1 MKMSDNVQ
9 MPTEIQ
15 HSRAMM
21 SLRSFIFVALV
32 PTLVVLLALLYFVT
46 RLQID
51 IRQECQNMLWKAFPQ
66 LIEQQR
72 TAINM
77 ERLRMLGNIVFT
89 STDASAR
96 RKARIEA
103 QALTTDAAF
112 EGSPKVRETMALAF
126 ERLKEIAAIRD
137 NQRTLRTQLYGA
149 FGRVAQVQD
158 ELSGYA
164 LEEPLACKVWTL
176 TNVSTVFVELL
187 TVQDIRTASMGD
199 DRMQLLLAKLD
210 SLEAGAQDCEFPP
223 RLQDSYLRMSQQIL
237 QFSHAYK
244 EYFTAEKKVQG
255 VWHDFDIILRSL
267 SDHIALS
274 ASVGIESMLQK
285 SIEQARTVERI
296 TWQGF
301 MLLCATALLG
311 LFMMRN
317 GVCVPLLGLTKAIN
331 SIRDGKGAPLS
342 SRIFI
347 KELQYLSDA
356 ITSLNYYWTSV
367 QAHSVKLESEKH
379 LLEGLSIKDGL
390 TDLHN
395 RRYFDLV
402 LHTMWDEARTSKRP
416 LALLM
421 MDIDHFK
428 NYNDS
433 LGHPTGDTCLKQLAT
448 AFSTN
453 ILRPTDK
460 VCRYGGEEFALLIN
474 CADVSGAL
482 RVAERIHHGVR
493 RLGIE
498 HPASAVGP
506 LMTLSIGVACYVP
519 EEGDEDPTILV
530 EWADRALYA
539 AKKAGRN
546 RTCQCVLSRDSQG
559 GWEEHMEVITHA
571 NTLA

>member
-1 MKMSDNVQ
+1 MKTNDQVQ
-9 MPTEIQ
+9 TTTETNS
-15 HSRAMM
+15 SRTRM

-32 PTLVVLLALLYFVT
+32 PTLVVLVALLSFVT
-46 RLQID
+46 HLQID

-72 TAINM
+72 TAINI

-89 STDASAR
+89 SPDASTR

-103 QALTTDAAF
+103 QALTTDSAF
-112 EGSPKVRETMALAF
+112 EGSPKVRETMTLAF
-126 ERLKEIAAIRD
+126 DRLQEIAAIRD
-137 NQRTLRTQLYGA
+137 SQRTLRAQLYGA
-149 FGRVAQVQD
+149 FGRVAQVQA
-158 ELSGYA
+158 EFSSYA
-164 LEEPLACKVWTL
+164 LEDPRACKVWPM
-176 TNVSTVFVELL
+176 TNVSAAFVELL

-199 DRMQLLLAKLD
+199 ERMQQLLAKLH
-210 SLEAGAQDCEFPP
+210 SLESDSQDCVLPA
-223 RLQDSYLRMSQQIL
+223 RLQDSHARMSQQIL
-237 QFSHAYK
+237 QFSSAYK
-244 EYFTAEKKVQG
+244 EYFAAEKNVQA
-255 VWHDFDIILRSL
+255 VWNDFDIVLRSL
-267 SDHIALS
+267 SDQLALN
-274 ASVGIESMLQK
+274 ASVGIETMLQNN
-285 SIEQARTVERI
+285 IEQARTAERI

-311 LFMMRN
+311 LFMIRN
-317 GVCVPLLGLTKAIN
+317 GVCVPLLRLTKAIN
-331 SIRDGKGAPLS
+331 AIRDGKEAALS

-356 ITSLNYYWTSV
+356 IASLNFYWTSIK
-367 QAHSVKLESEKH
+367 AHSVKLEIEKH
-379 LLEGLSIKDGL
+379 LFEGLSIKDAL

-402 LHTMWDEARTSKRP
+402 LHTMWEDARTSKRP

-428 NYNDS
+428 NYNDT
-433 LGHPTGDTCLKQLAT
+433 LGHPAGDACLKGLAT
-448 AFSTN
+448 AFATN

-460 VCRYGGEEFALLIN
+460 VCRYGGEEFALLIS
-474 CADVSGAL
+474 CANVSGAL
-482 RVAERIHHGVR
+482 RVAERIHNGVR

-506 LMTLSIGVACYVP
+506 LLTLSIGVAYYVP
-519 EEGDEDPTILV
+519 EKDENPTMLV

-546 RTCQCVLSRDSQG
+546 CTCQCILRRNSQG
-559 GWEEHMEVITHA
+559 EWDEHLEVVAHG
-571 NTLA
+571 NTIA

>member
-1 MKMSDNVQ
+1 MKKSDNVQ
-9 MPTEIQ
+9 MPPETQ
-15 HSRAMM
+15 QTRARM

-89 STDASAR
+89 SSDVSAR

-112 EGSPKVRETMALAF
+112 EGSPKVRETMGLAF
-126 ERLKEIAAIRD
+126 DRLKEIAAIRD
-137 NQRTLRTQLYGA
+137 NQRALRSQLYAA
-149 FGRVAQVQD
+149 FERVAQVQD
-158 ELSGYA
+158 ELSSYA
-164 LEEPLACKVWTL
+164 LEEPRACKVWPL
-176 TNVSTVFVELL
+176 TNVSAVFVELL
-187 TVQDIRTASMGD
+187 TVQDIRTASMGG

-210 SLEAGAQDCEFPP
+210 SLEASSQDCAFPP
-223 RLQDSYLRMSQQIL
+223 RLQDANARMSQQVVR
-237 QFSHAYK
+237 FSTAYK
-244 EYFTAEKKVQG
+244 EFFTAEKNVQA

-267 SDHIALS
+267 SDHIALN
-274 ASVGIESMLQK
+274 ASVGIENMLQK
-285 SIEQARTVERI
+285 SIDQARTVERI

-317 GVCVPLLGLTKAIN
+317 GVCVPLLGLTQAIN
-331 SIRDGKGAPLS
+331 AIRDGKIVPLS

-356 ITSLNYYWTSV
+356 IASLNFYWTSI

-402 LHTMWDEARTSKRP
+402 LHTMWSEARAAKKP

-428 NYNDS
+428 NYNDT
-433 LGHPTGDTCLKQLAT
+433 LGHPTGDTCLKQLAN

-460 VCRYGGEEFALLIN
+460 VCRYGGEEFALLIS

-482 RVAERIHHGVR
+482 RVAERIQHGVR

-498 HPASAVGP
+498 HPASEVGP
-506 LMTLSIGVACYVP
+506 LVTLSIGVACHVP
-519 EEGDEDPTILV
+519 EEDEEDPSILV

-546 RTCQCVLSRDSQG
+546 RTCQCILSRDNQG
-559 GWEEHMEVITHA
+559 DWVEHMEVIEHA
-571 NTLA
+571 NTIA